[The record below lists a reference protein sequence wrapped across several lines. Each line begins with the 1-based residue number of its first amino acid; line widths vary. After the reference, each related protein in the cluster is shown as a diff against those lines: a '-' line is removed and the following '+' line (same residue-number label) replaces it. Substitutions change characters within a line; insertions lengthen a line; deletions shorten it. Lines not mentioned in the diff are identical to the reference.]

1 VHLLRHIYLHHV
13 QLQGHPAVQT
23 VRGTAASAGTSS
35 PHHRVD
41 TDSRLAGAL
50 IERFITAR
58 SAIAPMLAEPN
69 VLSTQISQFLH
80 GHDALVLETS
90 NDWLL
95 VRGADQY
102 EGWVHEAYFNERN
115 GDASG
120 LISGWKSD
128 RPMSLGCV
136 VTETDG
142 QLRKLPLGAL
152 LSEGDSV
159 QEGKVVS
166 GEERQALF
174 PCDGSA
180 ITETA
185 ISYFEG
191 TYYQWGGITP
201 WGCDCSGLAQSCYS
215 LHGVQIR
222 RDAALQAT
230 EGREVEGGLEGLR
243 PADLLFFSDREDGYI
258 THVALSRGERKIVH
272 LTLYQGGHAL
282 DDLDSSHPRL
292 RKLRSRFRFARRI
305 LG

>member
-1 VHLLRHIYLHHV
+1 
-13 QLQGHPAVQT
+13 
-23 VRGTAASAGTSS
+23 
-35 PHHRVD
+35 
-41 TDSRLAGAL
+41 
-50 IERFITAR
+50 
-58 SAIAPMLAEPN
+58 MLAEPN

-80 GHDALVLETS
+80 GHDALVLETR
-90 NDWLL
+90 NDWLR

-102 EGWVHEAYFNERN
+102 EGWVHEAYFTERN
-115 GDASG
+115 GNAQG

-136 VTETDG
+136 VTEMDG

-159 QEGKVVS
+159 EDGKVMS
-166 GEERQALF
+166 AEERRALF
-174 PCDGSA
+174 PSTGEA
-180 ITETA
+180 ITQTA
-185 ISYFEG
+185 IAYFEG

-201 WGCDCSGLAQSCYS
+201 WGCDCSGLAQSTYS

-230 EGREVEGGLEGLR
+230 EGVEVAGGLDGLQ

-258 THVALSRGERKIVH
+258 THVALSRGDRKIVH

>member
-1 VHLLRHIYLHHV
+1 
-13 QLQGHPAVQT
+13 
-23 VRGTAASAGTSS
+23 
-35 PHHRVD
+35 
-41 TDSRLAGAL
+41 
-50 IERFITAR
+50 
-58 SAIAPMLAEPN
+58 MLAEPN

-80 GHDALVLETS
+80 GHDALVLETR
-90 NDWLL
+90 NDWLR

-102 EGWVHEAYFNERN
+102 EGWVHEAYFTERN
-115 GDASG
+115 GNAEG
-120 LISGWKSD
+120 LASGWKSD

-136 VTETDG
+136 VTEKDG

-152 LSEGDSV
+152 LSEGDTV
-159 QEGKVVS
+159 EDGKVIS
-166 GEERQALF
+166 GEERRALF
-174 PCDGSA
+174 PSTGEA
-180 ITETA
+180 ITQTA

-201 WGCDCSGLAQSCYS
+201 WGCDCSGLAQSTYS

-230 EGREVEGGLEGLR
+230 EGVEVAGGLDGLQ

-258 THVALSRGERKIVH
+258 THVALSRGDRKIVH

-305 LG
+305 LR

>member
-1 VHLLRHIYLHHV
+1 MHHVRHLHLHHV
-13 QLQGHPAVQT
+13 QLQGDHSVQAV
-23 VRGTAASAGTSS
+23 RSRAARNCDS
-35 PHHRVD
+35 PGCLVAD
-41 TDSRLAGAL
+41 TDNGLAGAL
-50 IERFITAR
+50 IEQIITTR

-80 GHDALVLETS
+80 GHDALVLETK
-90 NDWLL
+90 NDWLR

-102 EGWVHEAYFNERN
+102 EGWVHEAYFSEPYTAA
-115 GDASG
+115 D
-120 LISGWKSD
+120 LTSGWRSN

-152 LSEGDSV
+152 LSDGDSIA
-159 QEGKVVS
+159 EGNVLSAEERRARFPTS
-166 GEERQALF
+166 GE
-174 PCDGSA
+174 A
-180 ITETA
+180 IVETA
-185 ISYFEG
+185 INYFEG

-201 WGCDCSGLAQSCYS
+201 WGCDCSGLAQSTYS

-222 RDAALQAT
+222 RDAALQASQ
-230 EGREVEGGLEGLR
+230 GVEVEGGLDALQ

-258 THVALSRGERKIVH
+258 THVALARGERKIVH

-292 RKLRSRFRFARRI
+292 RNLRSRFRFARRI

>member
-1 VHLLRHIYLHHV
+1 
-13 QLQGHPAVQT
+13 
-23 VRGTAASAGTSS
+23 
-35 PHHRVD
+35 
-41 TDSRLAGAL
+41 
-50 IERFITAR
+50 
-58 SAIAPMLAEPN
+58 MLAEPN

-90 NDWLL
+90 NDWLR

-102 EGWVHEAYFNERN
+102 EGWVHEAYFTERN
-115 GDASG
+115 GNASG
-120 LISGWKSD
+120 LTSGWKSD
-128 RPMSLGCV
+128 RPMSLGCS
-136 VTETDG
+136 VTEMDG

-159 QEGKVVS
+159 QDGKVIS
-166 GEERQALF
+166 AAERRALF
-174 PCDGSA
+174 PCNGEA
-180 ITETA
+180 IVETA

-201 WGCDCSGLAQSCYS
+201 WGCDCSGLAQSTYS

-230 EGREVEGGLEGLR
+230 EGKEVVEGLDGLQ

-292 RKLRSRFRFARRI
+292 KKLRSRFRFARRI

>member
-1 VHLLRHIYLHHV
+1 MQFVRNVHLHHV
-13 QLQGHPAVQT
+13 QLQGHSSLYA
-23 VRGTAASAGTSS
+23 VRGPGA
-35 PHHRVD
+35 R
-41 TDSRLAGAL
+41 SRRRPNWIGARTNNGMAGAL
-50 IERFITAR
+50 IEQLITAR
-58 SAIAPMLAEPN
+58 SAIAPVLAEPN

-80 GHDALVLETS
+80 GHDAVVIES
-90 NDWLL
+90 KNDWMR

-102 EGWVHEAYFNERN
+102 EGWVHEAYFTEKKSVAKPL
-115 GDASG
+115 ASAWQ
-120 LISGWKSD
+120 SA

-136 VTETDG
+136 VTQAGG

-152 LSEGDSV
+152 LGDGDV
-159 QEGKVVS
+159 IIEGKTIS
-166 GEERQALF
+166 ADERRVMF
-174 PCDGSA
+174 PTRGDA

-201 WGCDCSGLAQSCYS
+201 WGCDCSGLAQTTYS

-222 RDAALQAT
+222 RDAALQASQGT
-230 EGREVEGGLEGLR
+230 AIEAGLDGLE

-258 THVALSRGERKIVH
+258 THVALSLGERKIVH
-272 LTLYQGGHAL
+272 LTLYQGGHAI
-282 DDLDSSHPRL
+282 DDLDSDHPRL